1 MVEIIKKDDKNTK
14 MQKYKNVKNTKNT
27 KIQNT
32 KNTTDYEKG
41 GVCQGAVSYP
51 ANSWRQRSS
60 TTSSFC

>member
-1 MVEIIKKDDKNTK
+1 MFESKKKKVEIIEKADKNTK
-14 MQKYKNVKNTKNT
+14 MQKYKNVK
-27 KIQNT
+27 NT